1 MSNLATIRD
10 ILTAH
15 SDELIDTLA
24 HHIAYLGARPE
35 WTPEDNYAVTEGLLL
50 LQRPG
55 VSLTLTETTS
65 TSKLHEKLATTTTT
79 SASTG
84 SRDTPDRTRGMR
96 TAPLTDQNL
105 RLRT

>member
-35 WTPEDNYAVTEGLLL
+35 WTPEDNYAVTEGLFAAA
-50 LQRPG
+50 
-55 VSLTLTETTS
+55 
-65 TSKLHEKLATTTTT
+65 ATW
-79 SASTG
+79 G
-84 SRDTPDRTRGMR
+84 LPHPDGN
-96 TAPLTDQNL
+96 NL
-105 RLRT
+105 YIKAAREVGYDDDDLGIDGES